1 MDDLV
6 LRGMAKWPN
15 VPAVYGWLSLDR
27 RGQWLIKGERISNP
41 TVTAFIGRN
50 YERDERGCWFF
61 QNGPQ
66 RVFVQV
72 DYTPLVLRVAGSG
85 ADALEFEAHTGRRVA
100 TVEGAWL
107 DEDGSLIFSTDLGP
121 GLVHDQD
128 LPLLEASFVD
138 VNGTRLEEDVLDQLM
153 DLAAEQ
159 RAVPLWLRLRE
170 RNVKI
175 DSIRSEAVPAQF
187 GFVRDPQPP
196 AGQKSNGS

>member
-66 RVFVQV
+66 RVFVQI
-72 DYTPLVLRVAGSG
+72 DYAPLVLRVVG
-85 ADALEFEAHTGRRVA
+85 AEGAAPEFEGHTGKRVA

-107 DEDGSLIFSTDLGP
+107 DEDGSLLLSTDLGP
-121 GLVHDQD
+121 GLVHDHD
-128 LPLLEASFVD
+128 LPLIEAAFVD
-138 VNGTRLEEDVLDQLM
+138 VNGNPLEEAVLEELM
-153 DLAAEQ
+153 DLAAQQ
-159 RAVPLWLRLRE
+159 RAVPLWLRFRE
-170 RNVKI
+170 RNVKV
-175 DSIRSEAVPAQF
+175 DPIRFDAVPARF

-196 AGQKSNGS
+196 AA

>member
-66 RVFVQV
+66 RVFVQL
-72 DYTPLVLRVAGSG
+72 DYAPLVLRVVG
-85 ADALEFEAHTGRRVA
+85 AEGAAPEFEGHTGKRVA

-107 DEDGSLIFSTDLGP
+107 DEDGSLLLSTDLGP
-121 GLVHDQD
+121 GLVHDHD
-128 LPLLEASFVD
+128 LPLIEAAFVD
-138 VNGTRLEEDVLDQLM
+138 VNGNPLEEAVLEELM
-153 DLAAEQ
+153 DLAAQQ
-159 RAVPLWLRLRE
+159 RAVPLWLRFRE
-170 RNVKI
+170 RNVKV
-175 DSIRSEAVPAQF
+175 DPIRSDAVPAHF
-187 GFVRDPQPP
+187 GFVRDPHE
-196 AGQKSNGS
+196 